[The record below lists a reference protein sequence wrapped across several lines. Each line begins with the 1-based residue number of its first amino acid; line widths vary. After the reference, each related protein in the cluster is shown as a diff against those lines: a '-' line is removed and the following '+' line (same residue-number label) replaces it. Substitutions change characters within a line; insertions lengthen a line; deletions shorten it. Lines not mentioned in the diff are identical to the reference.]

1 MSSKENKAAAAGLMK
16 LRNRSAVRQYINK
29 SQYFPRN
36 EKNTL
41 LKEHNTLLRKGDRG
55 FNLKFVK
62 NLENMYKQI
71 TRG

>member
-1 MSSKENKAAAAGLMK
+1 MSSKEKKATVG
-16 LRNRSAVRQYINK
+16 SVVREYINK

-41 LKEHNTLLRKGDRG
+41 LKEHDTLVRKGDRG